1 MHFSKWC
8 QTKKTKK
15 TQENLEKFCPI
26 CITLL
31 FCTFLCRQVLLH
43 DFKFRRIRLNLKSK
57 WVGMIAIKIQKLIW
71 GDFLSVVFPA
81 IAVVVSLTPYLHI
94 WHLAGKITSG
104 SHRSHSHC
112 LKSPIDLKRHKGIF
126 VPSTSLL
133 RRSSAGY
140 PYKNSNDRK
149 SRKSAGDNDDVART
163 LSFSFSTAS
172 PQHKEASVE
181 ERVSAQKKC
190 GKLKPDSPGYVLVK
204 AEKILMLSLPF
215 KIYLAVFLVWVE
227 LHYLRFGNK
236 MTPWQIQ

>member
-1 MHFSKWC
+1 MHFSKRC
-8 QTKKTKK
+8 QTRADK

-43 DFKFRRIRLNLKSK
+43 DFNFRRIRLNLKSK
-57 WVGMIAIKIQKLIW
+57 WVGMIAIKTQKLIW

-81 IAVVVSLTPYLHI
+81 LAVVVSLTPYLHV

-112 LKSPIDLKRHKGIF
+112 LKSLIDLKRHKGIF
-126 VPSTSLL
+126 VPSTSVL

-140 PYKNSNDRK
+140 SYKNSNDGK
-149 SRKSAGDNDDVART
+149 SRKSAGDDDDVPRA

-172 PQHKEASVE
+172 PQYKEASVE
-181 ERVSAQKKC
+181 EKGSARKKC
-190 GKLKPDSPGYVLVK
+190 SKLKPDSPRYVLVK
-204 AEKILMLSLPF
+204 AE
-215 KIYLAVFLVWVE
+215 
-227 LHYLRFGNK
+227 
-236 MTPWQIQ
+236 

>member
-8 QTKKTKK
+8 QTRADK

-43 DFKFRRIRLNLKSK
+43 DFKCRRIRLNLKSK

-112 LKSPIDLKRHKGIF
+112 LKSLIDLKRHKGIF

>member
-8 QTKKTKK
+8 QTRADK

-26 CITLL
+26 CITVL
-31 FCTFLCRQVLLH
+31 FCTFLCRQMLLH

-112 LKSPIDLKRHKGIF
+112 LKSLIDLKRHKGIF